1 VGWLAVREIQLVGSA
16 YADESLTF
24 SAQDTVN
31 WIPVPDESGQ
41 ARSTIQLRGLP
52 GLLPMIVTEPDP

>member
-1 VGWLAVREIQLVGSA
+1 MPRDIQLIGPA

-31 WIPVPDESGQ
+31 WIPVPDESGM
-41 ARSTIQLRGLP
+41 ARSPLQLRGLP
-52 GLLPMIVTEPDP
+52 GYSAFGDAVADE

>member
-1 VGWLAVREIQLVGSA
+1 MREIQLVGSA